1 MSLNFN
7 LKKIKNWQSY
17 CYVANRKG
25 AGLNP
30 VTNVLVWYTLVIG
43 MGTITKRNADEFFER
58 VRRFEELSGPGLH
71 ADGKP
76 RPITLEDVRGHI
88 GLETNV
94 FPKWSERR
102 YAAKLKTVARYAAK
116 PKSQEAA

>member
-1 MSLNFN
+1 MSLDYN
-7 LKKIKNWQSY
+7 LKKIKNQQSY
-17 CYVANRKG
+17 CYVETDKG
-25 AGLNP
+25 RRLNP
-30 VTNVLVWYTLVIG
+30 VTNTLVWYTLVIG
-43 MGTITKRNADEFFER
+43 MGTITKRNADEFFDR
-58 VRRFEELSGPGLH
+58 VRRFEELSGPGLR
-71 ADGKP
+71 ANGEP

-102 YAAKLKTVARYAAK
+102 YAAKLKTLARYAAK